1 MSSQLQILWLSAAK
15 SAAAREI
22 AERLPVA
29 HAANLGE
36 ALGNLQNEEIGAVV
50 LECPLPEASAAEAL
64 EALRE
69 AAPQVPALVLHEDAT
84 VEEAVR
90 LARLGAWDVLP
101 GAADADR
108 LAARLEAAL
117 EERRSQSLARLG
129 AAVAGEPWR
138 QYLVGESP
146 AMREI
151 IEIIR
156 LVRNRRC
163 TVLITGETGTGKEMA
178 ARALHMASPRAHR
191 PLVTVNCSALPE
203 PLLEAELFGHVKGA
217 FTGAVTNR
225 IGRIEQAHGGTLF
238 LDEIGDMPVDLQA
251 KLLRVL
257 QEREFQRLGSSET
270 IRVDVRVVAASNRNL
285 ADRVREGKFRE
296 DLYYRLNVVPIQMPP
311 LRERLGDVPLLVYHF
326 IEKICR
332 QEGIP
337 PKQIVREAL
346 DRLRTYSW
354 PGNVREL
361 ENVVEKAIA
370 LSGDRQ
376 VLYPSD
382 FPLPRECNWK
392 EVPVAGELSMKLP
405 EEGIDFEAVVSR
417 FEWSILDQALRRA
430 GGNKTRAASLLRLK
444 RTTLAAKLRALEA
457 KAGC

>member
-1 MSSQLQILWLSAAK
+1 MSPHLQILWLSAQE
-15 SAAAREI
+15 SAAASRL
-22 AERLPVA
+22 AERFPVA
-29 HAANLGE
+29 YAASIGE
-36 ALGNLQNEEIGAVV
+36 ALGCLQNQEVIGAVV
-50 LECPLPEASAAEAL
+50 VQSPLPQVTAAEAL
-64 EALRE
+64 HVVRQ
-69 AAPQVPALVLHEDAT
+69 AAPQVPALVLQEEAT
-84 VEEAVR
+84 VEDAVR
-90 LARLGAWDVLP
+90 LVRLGAWDVLP
-101 GAADADR
+101 EADADR

-117 EERRSQSLARLG
+117 EERCSQSLARLG

-138 QYLVGESP
+138 QYLVGDSP

-217 FTGAVTNR
+217 FTGAVANR

-285 ADRVREGKFRE
+285 AERVREGKFRE

-332 QEGIP
+332 QEAIP
-337 PKQIVREAL
+337 VKQIVREAL
-346 DRLRTYSW
+346 DHLRTYSW

-361 ENVVEKAIA
+361 ENAVEKAVA
-370 LSGDRQ
+370 LSGDRP

-382 FPLPRECNWK
+382 FPLPQERNWK
-392 EVPVAGELSMKLP
+392 DTPAPGELSVELP
-405 EEGIDFEAVVSR
+405 EEGIDFEAAVSR
-417 FEWSILDQALRRA
+417 FEWSILAQALRRA

-457 KAGC
+457 KAGY

>member
-1 MSSQLQILWLSAAK
+1 MSSHLQILWLSADQ
-15 SAAAREI
+15 SAPGQL
-22 AERLPVA
+22 AERFPVT
-29 HAANLGE
+29 HAASIGE
-36 ALGNLQNEEIGAVV
+36 ALRYLQNEEDIGAVV
-50 LECPLPEASAAEAL
+50 VQCPPPQATAAEAL
-64 EALRE
+64 RLLGE
-69 AAPQVPALVLHEDAT
+69 AAPQVPALVLHAEAT

-101 GAADADR
+101 GADAAR

-285 ADRVREGKFRE
+285 AERVREGKFRE

-311 LRERLGDVPLLVYHF
+311 LRERLSDVPLLVYHF

-370 LSGDRQ
+370 LSGERP

-382 FPLPRECNWK
+382 FPLPQERNWK
-392 EVPVAGELSMKLP
+392 DVPAAGELSVKLP
-405 EEGIDFEAVVSR
+405 EDGIDFEAVVSR
-417 FEWSILDQALRRA
+417 FEWSILEQALRRA